1 MEFLSEF
8 RQDVIC
14 VCLKR
19 READAMFSLL
29 LIFKLSSIS
38 ALFILLFHV
47 KRYCFCTE
55 MVAISWSFIVLKAQE
70 AR

>member
-1 MEFLSEF
+1 MLIEGDIRLLGKAGN
-8 RQDVIC
+8 RCNVI
-14 VCLKR
+14 V
-19 READAMFSLL
+19 AFN
-29 LIFKLSSIS
+29 IKLSSIS

-55 MVAISWSFIVLKAQE
+55 MVAIRWSFIVLKAQG

>member
-1 MEFLSEF
+1 MLIEGDIRLLGKAGT
-8 RQDVIC
+8 DVI
-14 VCLKR
+14 L
-19 READAMFSLL
+19 SLL
-29 LIFKLSSIS
+29 LIFKLSIIS